1 MCFPSTTQIRLYL
14 PTKEFSVFFI
24 EMSIHLNL
32 NASGLT
38 SGGSPISSP
47 RMMSNENEA
56 FSSAHRRNYMLS
68 THRRDGLIEWMK
80 EMLMHSFVLDAK
92 ESYHGTMRF
101 FEELIDEHRRM
112 PTKSRLSQFVPTVG
126 VFHTHLPLHH
136 AFRIYDN
143 KYSISQRRHIAPSFN
158 EIRHILNL
166 AQILAIGDT
175 LKLISFDGDQ
185 TLYDDG
191 GNFDADNDELAL
203 AIIRLLCHDVK
214 VAVVTAAGY
223 GWNGSKYEVRLKGLL
238 SRFVDENMTKE
249 QVENFFVFGG
259 ESNYLFQCTLLDADV
274 DTSHISP
281 FPKKGEDTSGL
292 PTAPPIPSTPV
303 PDHEGHAAGKKSQRA
318 RLIPVP
324 IADWQ
329 ADDLHG
335 PKPYFWPEAQVKSL
349 LDVAERT
356 MRETV
361 DELRLRA
368 RIMRKER
375 SIGCFPGGPDMI
387 KKVPVGHGS
396 NRLKREALDEMVL
409 RVMEAIRVHDP
420 PFDLPYCVFNGG
432 TDAWLDI
439 GNKRVAVAALQ
450 AFFRLPQEQ
459 CLHVGDQFLN
469 VGNDLAARDATPCI
483 WITSPRET
491 GKVLQHVLRNKKIA
505 PVSQDEGMMKR
516 TLKEGD
522 AAKLCVYTGETV
534 SST

>member
-1 MCFPSTTQIRLYL
+1 
-14 PTKEFSVFFI
+14 
-24 EMSIHLNL
+24 MSIQVNL
-32 NASGLT
+32 NGSILSASGAA
-38 SGGSPISSP
+38 SPSP
-47 RMMSNENEA
+47 AMMSNENEA
-56 FSSAHRRNYMLS
+56 FSSVHRRNYMFS

-92 ESYHGTMRF
+92 ESYNGTMRF
-101 FEELIDEHRRM
+101 FEELIDEHRRN
-112 PTKSRLSQFVPTVG
+112 PSKSRLTQFVPSVG

-191 GNFDADNDELAL
+191 GNFDANNDELAL

-249 QVENFFVFGG
+249 QVENFYVFGG
-259 ESNYLFQCTLLDADV
+259 ESNYLFQCTLLGADI

-281 FPKKGEDTSGL
+281 FPKREDETGL
-292 PTAPPIPSTPV
+292 PSDPPMHSVTSTPV
-303 PDHEGHAAGKKSQRA
+303 VSSHSTTHEHSAVSNKALRA

-324 IADWQ
+324 IAEWQ

-335 PKPYFWPEAQVKSL
+335 PKPYFWPEAQVKAL
-349 LDVAERT
+349 LDVAEHT

-368 RIMRKER
+368 RILRKER
-375 SIGCFPGGPDMI
+375 SIGCFPGGPETI
-387 KKVPVGHGS
+387 KAVPVGHGS

-409 RVMEAIRVHDP
+409 RVMEAIRVHEP
-420 PFDLPYCVFNGG
+420 AFELPYCVFNGG

-439 GNKRVAVAALQ
+439 GNKRVAVSALQ

-469 VGNDLAARDATPCI
+469 VGNDLAARDASPCI

-505 PVSQDEGMMKR
+505 PISQDEGIMKR
-516 TLKEGD
+516 TMKEGD
-522 AAKLCVYTGETV
+522 AAKLCVYTGETI
-534 SST
+534 SADST

>member
-1 MCFPSTTQIRLYL
+1 MS
-14 PTKEFSVFFI
+14 
-24 EMSIHLNL
+24 SIHVNL
-32 NASGLT
+32 NAPSIQAGD
-38 SGGSPISSP
+38 SSAVSPHIP
-47 RMMSNENEA
+47 HMMSNENEA
-56 FSSAHRRNYMLS
+56 FSSTHRRNYMLS

-101 FEELIDEHRRM
+101 FEELIDEHRRN
-112 PTKSRLSQFVPTVG
+112 PEKSRLSQFVPSVG

-143 KYSISQRRHIAPSFN
+143 KYSISLRRHIAPSFN

-191 GNFDADNDELAL
+191 GNFDANNDELAL

-223 GWNGSKYEVRLKGLL
+223 GWSGSKYEVRLKGLL
-238 SRFVDENMTKE
+238 SRMVDENMTKE
-249 QVENFFVFGG
+249 QIENFYVFGG
-259 ESNYLFQCTLLDADV
+259 ESNYLFQCTLLDSDV
-274 DTSHISP
+274 DTSHLSP
-281 FPKKGEDTSGL
+281 FPKKEEESNIPI
-292 PTAPPIPSTPV
+292 PTAPLAVTVPSSPV
-303 PDHEGHAAGKKSQRA
+303 PGNANHHATSEKILRA

-324 IADWQ
+324 IAAWQ
-329 ADDLHG
+329 ADDLNG
-335 PKPYFWPEAQVKSL
+335 PKPYFWPEAEVRSL
-349 LDVAERT
+349 LDVAEGT
-356 MRETV
+356 MRQTV
-361 DELRLRA
+361 EDLRLRA

-375 SIGCFPGGPDMI
+375 SVGCFPGGPDMVAKI
-387 KKVPVGHGS
+387 PVGHGS

-409 RVMEAIRVHDP
+409 RVMEAIRVHEP
-420 PFDLPYCVFNGG
+420 PFQLPYCVFNGG

-450 AFFRLPQEQ
+450 AFFRLPPEQ

-469 VGNDLAARDATPCI
+469 IGNDLAARDASPCI

-505 PVSQDEGMMKR
+505 PVSQDEGMVKR

-522 AAKLCVYTGETV
+522 AAKLCVYTGEV
-534 SST
+534 V